1 MIEVNPGRRPT
12 PPGDGFAARRM
23 LVFLLPVI
31 VAGVATAV
39 VAVGA
44 ALVGFQRETMLLVAA
59 GIGVLLAIPTLLVIY
74 REIADRRA
82 AVHALANVE
91 ARVGRILESAM
102 DAIITL
108 DERQQIVFF
117 NRAAEEV
124 FACPR
129 AEAIGAHLDGFIPE
143 RYRAGHR
150 KLVDDFGRSRD
161 TSRRMGHARVV
172 RGLRRNGEEFPMEAS
187 ISHILEDGQRY
198 YTVILRDVTERMR
211 AEEALRASSEQV
223 HTLALAASNAR
234 EQEKARIARELHDEL
249 GQGLTALKMD
259 VGWLRANIGSPSREV
274 SEKIAS
280 MQGLLDA
287 TVASARRISADLRPL
302 MLDDLG
308 LTAAAEWMVQNF
320 SSRTGIACDLELGRG
335 DLDLPDPYAT
345 TVFRVLQ
352 ESLTNAAK
360 HAQATRVDVSLE
372 REGPEIVL
380 AVSDDGRGFE
390 PAAPVRPNAFGL
402 VGLRERALLVG
413 GEISIDSAPGRGT
426 RVELRVPVKE
436 AA

>member
-1 MIEVNPGRRPT
+1 
-12 PPGDGFAARRM
+12 
-23 LVFLLPVI
+23 
-31 VAGVATAV
+31 
-39 VAVGA
+39 
-44 ALVGFQRETMLLVAA
+44 
-59 GIGVLLAIPTLLVIY
+59 
-74 REIADRRA
+74 
-82 AVHALANVE
+82 
-91 ARVGRILESAM
+91 
-102 DAIITL
+102 
-108 DERQQIVFF
+108 
-117 NRAAEEV
+117 
-124 FACPR
+124 
-129 AEAIGAHLDGFIPE
+129 
-143 RYRAGHR
+143 
-150 KLVDDFGRSRD
+150 
-161 TSRRMGHARVV
+161 
-172 RGLRRNGEEFPMEAS
+172 
-187 ISHILEDGQRY
+187 
-198 YTVILRDVTERMR
+198 
-211 AEEALRASSEQV
+211 
-223 HTLALAASNAR
+223 
-234 EQEKARIARELHDEL
+234 
-249 GQGLTALKMD
+249 
-259 VGWLRANIGSPSREV
+259 V
-274 SEKIAS
+274 SEKFAS

-287 TVASARRISADLRPL
+287 TVASARRISSDLRPL

-308 LTAAAEWMVQNF
+308 HTAAAEWMVQNF